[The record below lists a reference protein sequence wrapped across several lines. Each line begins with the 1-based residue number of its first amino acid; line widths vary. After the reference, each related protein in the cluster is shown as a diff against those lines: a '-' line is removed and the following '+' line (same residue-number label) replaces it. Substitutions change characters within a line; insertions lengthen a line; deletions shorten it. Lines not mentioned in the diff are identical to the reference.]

1 MAGGCPFKV
10 PEPGD
15 WSGMTCPVP
24 CGKTGD
30 WGGLHRWIIYM
41 LAHPHSSPWEPRVT
55 SDVKVILLNDHGVQ
69 EVGVVL
75 KGKDQLAAGL
85 QMAPHL
91 HLPG

>member
-1 MAGGCPFKV
+1 MPIQS
-10 PEPGD
+10 PRT
-15 WSGMTCPVP
+15 SGLEWNGMP
-24 CGKTGD
+24 CSLGKDRGD

-55 SDVKVILLNDHGVQ
+55 SDVKVILLNAHGVQ

>member
-1 MAGGCPFKV
+1 
-10 PEPGD
+10 
-15 WSGMTCPVP
+15 
-24 CGKTGD
+24 
-30 WGGLHRWIIYM
+30 M

>member
-1 MAGGCPFKV
+1 M
-10 PEPGD
+10 
-15 WSGMTCPVP
+15 P
-24 CGKTGD
+24 CTLWKDRGD
-30 WGGLHRWIIYM
+30 WGGLHRWIIYT
-41 LAHPHSSPWEPRVT
+41 LAHPHSSPWEPCFT

-75 KGKDQLAAGL
+75 KGKDWLAAGL